1 MGDLKESVADA
12 DTTKASVNYK
22 NADEKVQKA
31 YDAAVEAAN
40 AIVAKEGA
48 NVDSAEVQAALEKVQ
63 AAKAALNGNSNLAN
77 AKQKAQ
83 DAIDKLN
90 NLNEAQKAAAK
101 AAVNNATDAAGV
113 TAASDQATALDGNMG
128 NLKESVADVDTTK
141 ASVNYKNAD
150 EKVQKAYD
158 AAVEAANAIVAKE
171 GTNAD
176 SAEVQAAL
184 EQVQAAKAALNG
196 DSNLANA
203 KQKAQDAID
212 KLNNLNE
219 AQKAAAKAAVNNA
232 TDAAGVTAASDQA
245 TALDGNMG
253 DLKESVADV
262 DATKASV
269 NYTNADEAAQKAY
282 DAAVEAAKAIVA
294 KEGTNA
300 DSAEVQA
307 ALEQVQAAKAALNG
321 DSNLANAK
329 RKAQDAIDKLNNLN
343 EAQKAAAKAAVNN
356 ATDAAGV
363 NAASDQATAL
373 DGNMGDLKESVADA
387 DTTKASGNYKNADEA
402 AQKAYDAAV
411 EAAKAIVAKEGTNAD
426 SAEVQAA
433 LEKVKE
439 TKAALN
445 GDSNLANAKQKA
457 QDAIDKLNN
466 LNEAQKA
473 AAKAAVNNATD
484 AAGVTA
490 ASNQATALDGNMGD
504 LKESV
509 ADVDTTKASGN
520 YKNADEAVQKAY
532 DAAVEAAKAIVAKEG
547 TNADSAEVQAALEK
561 VQAAKAAL
569 NGDSNLAN
577 AKQKAQDAI
586 DKLNNLNEAQKA
598 AAKAAVDNATD
609 AAGVNAASD
618 QATALDGNMGDLK
631 ESVADVDAT
640 KVSVNYTNADEAA
653 QKAYDAAVEAAN
665 AIVAKEGTNADSAE
679 VQAALEKVQAAKAAL
694 NGDSNLANAK
704 QAEKDAIDKLNNLND
719 EQKAAAKAAVDNA
732 TDATGVTAAS
742 DQATALDGN
751 MGDLKESVADVD
763 ATKASVN
770 YTNADEA
777 AQKAYDAAVEA
788 AKAIVAKEGTNADS
802 AEVQAALEEVKV
814 AQDALNGDS
823 NLANAKQAAQDAIDK
838 LNNLNDEQKAA
849 AKEAVNKATDA
860 AGVTAASDQATAL
873 DGNMGNLKESVAD
886 VDTTKASGNYKNA
899 DEEAQKAYDAAVEAA
914 NAIVAKEGTNAD
926 SAEVQAALEKVQAAK
941 AALNGDS
948 NLANAKQAA
957 KDAIDKLNNL
967 NDAQKETAKAAIEQ
981 VSSLAEVSTASDQAT
996 NLDSSMGDLKK
1007 AFKDNESIKNSVS
1020 YVNASADKQKAFDDA
1035 MKAASDVLNGKQ
1047 ADYKT
1052 VLDLIISLSNAKDNL
1067 DGAKKF
1073 NNSKQVAKVVID
1085 NLANLNDA
1093 QKVTAKKEIDSATQ
1107 ENAITTAVNK
1117 AKNLDDL
1124 MIKLHAAI
1132 EVAAQT
1138 RVTVRYLNA
1147 SPELREAYDKVVKLS
1162 KEVVTKNGNDAN
1174 ANDIQLLLQ
1183 ALETAQNALNGKEIV
1198 TPDSSQNNQ
1207 TDSNSDSKL
1216 ENKTA
1221 NPSKATATAKNKVST
1236 SEKLPQTG
1244 DTSDNNVSI
1253 IGATLASIAGLFGL
1267 GSLYKK
1273 KEDK

>member
-1 MGDLKESVADA
+1 MSRRKTNGNKEKQRFSIKKISGRTASVLIGFTIFGGLMLDAPKAKA
-12 DTTKASVNYK
+12 DTNNNYNVTTNSISAESTSNTDK
-22 NADEKVQKA
+22 VVTLTSNADKTNQN
-31 YDAAVEAAN
+31 AADVTSQSADKMGNDSMNQDSSNTPTQSSESTATSN
-40 AIVAKEGA
+40 STNKE
-48 NVDSAEVQAALEKVQ
+48 NVDSTTSSNENKPTDTTVTNTKQENSASNKVKPRSFVVRTANKYDVDDIYNYYHDKGSNVSKERIQKLIDYKNNLESVTTILDLKKTDYGDSWVNQALEKQIANGTTLTDAFVDRIIGTFGERLVNDTNPKIDTQ
-63 AAKAALNGNSNLAN
+63 IEKIKTLQNQYPNSPDVKDALEKLNAAKEQVTPENVLNADKMKDVIDTLNKYGSPSDYEKLAEKAKENPNGNNQALDE
-77 AKQKAQ
+77 AKQKAK
-83 DAIDKLN
+83 DAIDNLN
-90 NLNEAQKAAAK
+90 NLNKAQKEAAK
-101 AAVNNATDAAGV
+101 AAVNKATDAAGV

-128 NLKESVADVDTTK
+128 DLKESVADVDATK
-141 ASVNYKNAD
+141 ASGNYTNAD
-150 EKVQKAYD
+150 EAAQKAYD

-171 GTNAD
+171 GANAD
-176 SAEVQAAL
+176 SVAVQAAL
-184 EQVQAAKAALNG
+184 EQVKAAKATLDG

-262 DATKASV
+262 DTTKASV

-282 DAAVEAAKAIVA
+282 DAAVEAANAIVA

-300 DSAEVQA
+300 DSDEVQA
-307 ALEQVQAAKAALNG
+307 ALEEVKAAKAALNG

-329 RKAQDAIDKLNNLN
+329 
-343 EAQKAAAKAAVNN
+343 
-356 ATDAAGV
+356 
-363 NAASDQATAL
+363 QA
-373 DGNMGDLKESVADA
+373 
-387 DTTKASGNYKNADEA
+387 
-402 AQKAYDAAV
+402 
-411 EAAKAIVAKEGTNAD
+411 
-426 SAEVQAA
+426 
-433 LEKVKE
+433 
-439 TKAALN
+439 
-445 GDSNLANAKQKA
+445 A

-490 ASNQATALDGNMGD
+490 AS
-504 LKESV
+504 
-509 ADVDTTKASGN
+509 
-520 YKNADEAVQKAY
+520 
-532 DAAVEAAKAIVAKEG
+532 
-547 TNADSAEVQAALEK
+547 
-561 VQAAKAAL
+561 
-569 NGDSNLAN
+569 
-577 AKQKAQDAI
+577 
-586 DKLNNLNEAQKA
+586 
-598 AAKAAVDNATD
+598 
-609 AAGVNAASD
+609 D

-640 KVSVNYTNADEAA
+640 KASGNYTNADEAA

-665 AIVAKEGTNADSAE
+665 AIVAKEGANADSAA
-679 VQAALEKVQAAKAAL
+679 VQV
-694 NGDSNLANAK
+694 
-704 QAEKDAIDKLNNLND
+704 
-719 EQKAAAKAAVDNA
+719 
-732 TDATGVTAAS
+732 
-742 DQATALDGN
+742 
-751 MGDLKESVADVD
+751 
-763 ATKASVN
+763 
-770 YTNADEA
+770 
-777 AQKAYDAAVEA
+777 
-788 AKAIVAKEGTNADS
+788 
-802 AEVQAALEEVKV
+802 ALEEVRAAK
-814 AQDALNGDS
+814 AALNGDS

-838 LNNLNDEQKAA
+838 LNNLN
-849 AKEAVNKATDA
+849 
-860 AGVTAASDQATAL
+860 
-873 DGNMGNLKESVAD
+873 
-886 VDTTKASGNYKNA
+886 
-899 DEEAQKAYDAAVEAA
+899 EAQKAA
-914 NAIVAKEGTNAD
+914 
-926 SAEVQAALEKVQAAK
+926 
-941 AALNGDS
+941 
-948 NLANAKQAA
+948 
-957 KDAIDKLNNL
+957 
-967 NDAQKETAKAAIEQ
+967 AKAAIEQ
-981 VSSLAEVSTASDQAT
+981 ASSLAEVSTASDKAT

-1007 AFKDNESIKNSVS
+1007 ASIDSESIKNNVE

-1132 EVAAQT
+1132 ELAAQT

-1162 KEVVTKNGNDAN
+1162 KEVVAKNGNDAN

-1198 TPDSSQNNQ
+1198 VTPDSSQSNQ
-1207 TDSNSDSKL
+1207 TDSNSDNKL

>member
-1 MGDLKESVADA
+1 MSRRKTNGNKEKQRFSIKKISGRTASVLIGFTIFGGLMLDAPKAKA
-12 DTTKASVNYK
+12 DTNNNYNVTTNSISAESTSNTDK
-22 NADEKVQKA
+22 VVTLTSNADKTNQN
-31 YDAAVEAAN
+31 AADVTSQSADKMGNDSMNQDSSNTPTQSSESTATSN
-40 AIVAKEGA
+40 STNKE
-48 NVDSAEVQAALEKVQ
+48 NVDSTTSSNENKPTDTTVTNTKQENSASNKVKPRSFVVRTANKYDVDDIYNYYHDKGSNVSKERIQKLIDYKNNLESVTTILDLKKTDYGDSWVNQALEKQIANGTTLTDAFVDRIIGTFGERLVNDTNPKIDTQ
-63 AAKAALNGNSNLAN
+63 IEKIKTLQNQYPNSPDVKDALEKLNAAKEQVTPENVLNADKMKDVIDTLNKYGSPSDYEKLAEKAKENPNGNNQALDE
-77 AKQKAQ
+77 AKQKAK
-83 DAIDKLN
+83 DAIDNLN
-90 NLNEAQKAAAK
+90 NLNKAQKEAAK
-101 AAVNNATDAAGV
+101 AAVNKATDAAGV

-128 NLKESVADVDTTK
+128 NLKKSVADVDATK
-141 ASVNYKNAD
+141 ASVNYTNAD
-150 EKVQKAYD
+150 EEAQKAYD

-184 EQVQAAKAALNG
+184 EEVKAAKAALNG

-203 KQKAQDAID
+203 KQAAQDAID

-219 AQKAAAKAAVNNA
+219 AQKAAAKVAVNNA

-262 DATKASV
+262 D
-269 NYTNADEAAQKAY
+269 
-282 DAAVEAAKAIVA
+282 
-294 KEGTNA
+294 
-300 DSAEVQA
+300 
-307 ALEQVQAAKAALNG
+307 
-321 DSNLANAK
+321 
-329 RKAQDAIDKLNNLN
+329 
-343 EAQKAAAKAAVNN
+343 
-356 ATDAAGV
+356 
-363 NAASDQATAL
+363 
-373 DGNMGDLKESVADA
+373 
-387 DTTKASGNYKNADEA
+387 TTKA
-402 AQKAYDAAV
+402 
-411 EAAKAIVAKEGTNAD
+411 
-426 SAEVQAA
+426 
-433 LEKVKE
+433 
-439 TKAALN
+439 
-445 GDSNLANAKQKA
+445 
-457 QDAIDKLNN
+457 
-466 LNEAQKA
+466 
-473 AAKAAVNNATD
+473 
-484 AAGVTA
+484 
-490 ASNQATALDGNMGD
+490 
-504 LKESV
+504 
-509 ADVDTTKASGN
+509 
-520 YKNADEAVQKAY
+520 
-532 DAAVEAAKAIVAKEG
+532 
-547 TNADSAEVQAALEK
+547 
-561 VQAAKAAL
+561 
-569 NGDSNLAN
+569 
-577 AKQKAQDAI
+577 
-586 DKLNNLNEAQKA
+586 
-598 AAKAAVDNATD
+598 
-609 AAGVNAASD
+609 
-618 QATALDGNMGDLK
+618 
-631 ESVADVDAT
+631 
-640 KVSVNYTNADEAA
+640 SVNYTNADEAA

-679 VQAALEKVQAAKAAL
+679 VQAALEEVKAAKA
-694 NGDSNLANAK
+694 
-704 QAEKDAIDKLNNLND
+704 
-719 EQKAAAKAAVDNA
+719 
-732 TDATGVTAAS
+732 
-742 DQATALDGN
+742 
-751 MGDLKESVADVD
+751 
-763 ATKASVN
+763 
-770 YTNADEA
+770 
-777 AQKAYDAAVEA
+777 
-788 AKAIVAKEGTNADS
+788 
-802 AEVQAALEEVKV
+802 
-814 AQDALNGDS
+814 ALNGDS

-838 LNNLNDEQKAA
+838 LNNLN
-849 AKEAVNKATDA
+849 
-860 AGVTAASDQATAL
+860 
-873 DGNMGNLKESVAD
+873 
-886 VDTTKASGNYKNA
+886 
-899 DEEAQKAYDAAVEAA
+899 EAQKAA
-914 NAIVAKEGTNAD
+914 
-926 SAEVQAALEKVQAAK
+926 
-941 AALNGDS
+941 
-948 NLANAKQAA
+948 
-957 KDAIDKLNNL
+957 
-967 NDAQKETAKAAIEQ
+967 AKAAIEQ
-981 VSSLAEVSTASDQAT
+981 ASSLAEVSTASDKAT

-1007 AFKDNESIKNSVS
+1007 ASIDSESIKNNVE

>member
-1 MGDLKESVADA
+1 MSRRKTNGNKEKQRFSIKKISGRTASVLIGFTIFGGLMLDAPKAKA
-12 DTTKASVNYK
+12 DTNDNYNVTTNSISAESTSNTDK
-22 NADEKVQKA
+22 VGTPTSNADKTNQN
-31 YDAAVEAAN
+31 AADVTSQSADKMGNDSMNQDSSNTPTQSSESTATSN
-40 AIVAKEGA
+40 TTNKE
-48 NVDSAEVQAALEKVQ
+48 NVDSTTGSNENKTTDTTVANTEQENSDSNTVKPRLFAARAANGVASADTAKYKVDDIYNYYHDKGASVSKERIQRLIDYRNNLDSVTAILNLKKTDYGDYWVNQALEEQLFNPKTITDTFVDKLIGSNGEKLVTATNEKINNQINKIKLLQNQYPNSQDVKDALEKLN
-63 AAKAALNGNSNLAN
+63 AAKEQVIPENIFNADKMKDVIDTLNKYGSPNAYDELAKKAEENPNGNNQALDEE
-77 AKQKAQ
+77 KQKAN
-83 DAIDKLN
+83 DAIDKLE

-101 AAVNNATDAAGV
+101 A
-113 TAASDQATALDGNMG
+113 
-128 NLKESVADVDTTK
+128 
-141 ASVNYKNAD
+141 
-150 EKVQKAYD
+150 
-158 AAVEAANAIVAKE
+158 
-171 GTNAD
+171 
-176 SAEVQAAL
+176 
-184 EQVQAAKAALNG
+184 
-196 DSNLANA
+196 
-203 KQKAQDAID
+203 
-212 KLNNLNE
+212 
-219 AQKAAAKAAVNNA
+219 
-232 TDAAGVTAASDQA
+232 
-245 TALDGNMG
+245 
-253 DLKESVADV
+253 
-262 DATKASV
+262 
-269 NYTNADEAAQKAY
+269 
-282 DAAVEAAKAIVA
+282 
-294 KEGTNA
+294 
-300 DSAEVQA
+300 
-307 ALEQVQAAKAALNG
+307 
-321 DSNLANAK
+321 
-329 RKAQDAIDKLNNLN
+329 
-343 EAQKAAAKAAVNN
+343 
-356 ATDAAGV
+356 
-363 NAASDQATAL
+363 
-373 DGNMGDLKESVADA
+373 
-387 DTTKASGNYKNADEA
+387 
-402 AQKAYDAAV
+402 
-411 EAAKAIVAKEGTNAD
+411 
-426 SAEVQAA
+426 
-433 LEKVKE
+433 
-439 TKAALN
+439 
-445 GDSNLANAKQKA
+445 
-457 QDAIDKLNN
+457 
-466 LNEAQKA
+466 
-473 AAKAAVNNATD
+473 
-484 AAGVTA
+484 
-490 ASNQATALDGNMGD
+490 
-504 LKESV
+504 
-509 ADVDTTKASGN
+509 
-520 YKNADEAVQKAY
+520 
-532 DAAVEAAKAIVAKEG
+532 
-547 TNADSAEVQAALEK
+547 
-561 VQAAKAAL
+561 
-569 NGDSNLAN
+569 
-577 AKQKAQDAI
+577 
-586 DKLNNLNEAQKA
+586 
-598 AAKAAVDNATD
+598 
-609 AAGVNAASD
+609 
-618 QATALDGNMGDLK
+618 
-631 ESVADVDAT
+631 
-640 KVSVNYTNADEAA
+640 
-653 QKAYDAAVEAAN
+653 
-665 AIVAKEGTNADSAE
+665 
-679 VQAALEKVQAAKAAL
+679 
-694 NGDSNLANAK
+694 
-704 QAEKDAIDKLNNLND
+704 
-719 EQKAAAKAAVDNA
+719 
-732 TDATGVTAAS
+732 
-742 DQATALDGN
+742 
-751 MGDLKESVADVD
+751 
-763 ATKASVN
+763 
-770 YTNADEA
+770 
-777 AQKAYDAAVEA
+777 
-788 AKAIVAKEGTNADS
+788 
-802 AEVQAALEEVKV
+802 
-814 AQDALNGDS
+814 
-823 NLANAKQAAQDAIDK
+823 
-838 LNNLNDEQKAA
+838 
-849 AKEAVNKATDA
+849 AVNKATDA

-1020 YVNASADKQKAFDDA
+1020 YVNASADNQKAFDDA

>member
-1 MGDLKESVADA
+1 M
-12 DTTKASVNYK
+12 
-22 NADEKVQKA
+22 
-31 YDAAVEAAN
+31 
-40 AIVAKEGA
+40 
-48 NVDSAEVQAALEKVQ
+48 
-63 AAKAALNGNSNLAN
+63 
-77 AKQKAQ
+77 
-83 DAIDKLN
+83 
-90 NLNEAQKAAAK
+90 
-101 AAVNNATDAAGV
+101 
-113 TAASDQATALDGNMG
+113 
-128 NLKESVADVDTTK
+128 
-141 ASVNYKNAD
+141 
-150 EKVQKAYD
+150 
-158 AAVEAANAIVAKE
+158 
-171 GTNAD
+171 
-176 SAEVQAAL
+176 
-184 EQVQAAKAALNG
+184 NG

-219 AQKAAAKAAVNNA
+219 AQKEAAKKAVNNA
-232 TDAAGVTAASDQA
+232 TDAAGVKAASNKA

-262 DATKASV
+262 DATKASE
-269 NYTNADEAAQKAY
+269 NYKNADEAAQKAY
-282 DAAVEAAKAIVA
+282 DAAIEAANAIVA
-294 KEGTNA
+294 KEGANA
-300 DSAEVQA
+300 DSAAVQAALEQVKAAKDALNGDSNLANAKQAAKDAIDKLNNLNDAQKVAAKAAVDNATDATGVTAASNKATALDGNMGDLKESVVDVDATKASGNYKNADEEAQKAYDAAVKAANAIVAKEGANADNAAVQA
-307 ALEQVQAAKAALNG
+307 ALEQVQATKAALNG

-329 RKAQDAIDKLNNLN
+329 QAAQDAIDKLNNLN
-343 EAQKAAAKAAVNN
+343 EAQKAAVKEAVNN

-363 NAASDQATAL
+363 TAASNQATDL

-411 EAAKAIVAKEGTNAD
+411 EAA
-426 SAEVQAA
+426 
-433 LEKVKE
+433 
-439 TKAALN
+439 
-445 GDSNLANAKQKA
+445 
-457 QDAIDKLNN
+457 
-466 LNEAQKA
+466 
-473 AAKAAVNNATD
+473 
-484 AAGVTA
+484 
-490 ASNQATALDGNMGD
+490 
-504 LKESV
+504 
-509 ADVDTTKASGN
+509 
-520 YKNADEAVQKAY
+520 
-532 DAAVEAAKAIVAKEG
+532 
-547 TNADSAEVQAALEK
+547 
-561 VQAAKAAL
+561 
-569 NGDSNLAN
+569 
-577 AKQKAQDAI
+577 
-586 DKLNNLNEAQKA
+586 
-598 AAKAAVDNATD
+598 
-609 AAGVNAASD
+609 
-618 QATALDGNMGDLK
+618 
-631 ESVADVDAT
+631 
-640 KVSVNYTNADEAA
+640 
-653 QKAYDAAVEAAN
+653 N
-665 AIVAKEGTNADSAE
+665 AIVAKEGA
-679 VQAALEKVQAAKAAL
+679 
-694 NGDSNLANAK
+694 
-704 QAEKDAIDKLNNLND
+704 
-719 EQKAAAKAAVDNA
+719 
-732 TDATGVTAAS
+732 
-742 DQATALDGN
+742 
-751 MGDLKESVADVD
+751 
-763 ATKASVN
+763 
-770 YTNADEA
+770 
-777 AQKAYDAAVEA
+777 
-788 AKAIVAKEGTNADS
+788 
-802 AEVQAALEEVKV
+802 
-814 AQDALNGDS
+814 
-823 NLANAKQAAQDAIDK
+823 
-838 LNNLNDEQKAA
+838 
-849 AKEAVNKATDA
+849 
-860 AGVTAASDQATAL
+860 
-873 DGNMGNLKESVAD
+873 
-886 VDTTKASGNYKNA
+886 
-899 DEEAQKAYDAAVEAA
+899 
-914 NAIVAKEGTNAD
+914 NAD

-967 NDAQKETAKAAIEQ
+967 NKAQKEAAKTAVDNATDAAGVTAASDKATALDGNMGNLKESVADVDTTKASVNYTNADEAAQKAYDAAVEAANAIVAKEGANADSAAVQAALEQVKAAKATLDGDSNLANAKQAAQDAIDKLNNLNEAQKAAAKAAIEQ
-981 VSSLAEVSTASDQAT
+981 ASSLAEVSTASDKAT

-1007 AFKDNESIKNSVS
+1007 ASIDSESIKNNVE

-1132 EVAAQT
+1132 ELAAQT

-1162 KEVVTKNGNDAN
+1162 KEVVAKNGNDAN

-1198 TPDSSQNNQ
+1198 VTPDSSQSNQ
-1207 TDSNSDSKL
+1207 TDSNSDNKL

>member
-1 MGDLKESVADA
+1 MSRRKTNGNKEKQRFSIKKISGRTASVLIGFTIFGGLMLDAPKAKA
-12 DTTKASVNYK
+12 DTNDNYNVTTDSISVESTSNTDK
-22 NADEKVQKA
+22 VVTPTSNADKTNQN
-31 YDAAVEAAN
+31 AADVTSQSADKMGNDSMNQDSSNTPTQSSESTATSN
-40 AIVAKEGA
+40 TTNKE
-48 NVDSAEVQAALEKVQ
+48 NVDSTTGSNENKTTDTTVANTEQENSDSNTVKPRLFAARAATYNVDDIYNYYHDKGSNVSKERIQKLIDYNNNLESVTAILELDKTTYGDSWVNQALEKQIANATTLTDTFVDRIIGTFGERLVNDTNTKIDNQ
-63 AAKAALNGNSNLAN
+63 IEKIKTLQNQYPNSPDVKDTLEKLNAAKEQVIPENIFNADKMKDVIDTLNKYGSPNAYDELAKKAEENPNGNNQALDEE
-77 AKQKAQ
+77 KQKAN

-90 NLNEAQKAAAK
+90 NLNDEQKAAAK

-113 TAASDQATALDGNMG
+113 T
-128 NLKESVADVDTTK
+128 
-141 ASVNYKNAD
+141 
-150 EKVQKAYD
+150 
-158 AAVEAANAIVAKE
+158 
-171 GTNAD
+171 
-176 SAEVQAAL
+176 
-184 EQVQAAKAALNG
+184 
-196 DSNLANA
+196 
-203 KQKAQDAID
+203 
-212 KLNNLNE
+212 
-219 AQKAAAKAAVNNA
+219 
-232 TDAAGVTAASDQA
+232 
-245 TALDGNMG
+245 
-253 DLKESVADV
+253 
-262 DATKASV
+262 
-269 NYTNADEAAQKAY
+269 
-282 DAAVEAAKAIVA
+282 
-294 KEGTNA
+294 
-300 DSAEVQA
+300 
-307 ALEQVQAAKAALNG
+307 
-321 DSNLANAK
+321 
-329 RKAQDAIDKLNNLN
+329 
-343 EAQKAAAKAAVNN
+343 
-356 ATDAAGV
+356 
-363 NAASDQATAL
+363 AASDQATAL

-411 EAAKAIVAKEGTNAD
+411 EAAK
-426 SAEVQAA
+426 
-433 LEKVKE
+433 
-439 TKAALN
+439 
-445 GDSNLANAKQKA
+445 
-457 QDAIDKLNN
+457 
-466 LNEAQKA
+466 
-473 AAKAAVNNATD
+473 
-484 AAGVTA
+484 
-490 ASNQATALDGNMGD
+490 
-504 LKESV
+504 
-509 ADVDTTKASGN
+509 
-520 YKNADEAVQKAY
+520 
-532 DAAVEAAKAIVAKEG
+532 
-547 TNADSAEVQAALEK
+547 
-561 VQAAKAAL
+561 
-569 NGDSNLAN
+569 
-577 AKQKAQDAI
+577 
-586 DKLNNLNEAQKA
+586 
-598 AAKAAVDNATD
+598 
-609 AAGVNAASD
+609 
-618 QATALDGNMGDLK
+618 
-631 ESVADVDAT
+631 
-640 KVSVNYTNADEAA
+640 
-653 QKAYDAAVEAAN
+653 
-665 AIVAKEGTNADSAE
+665 
-679 VQAALEKVQAAKAAL
+679 
-694 NGDSNLANAK
+694 
-704 QAEKDAIDKLNNLND
+704 
-719 EQKAAAKAAVDNA
+719 
-732 TDATGVTAAS
+732 
-742 DQATALDGN
+742 
-751 MGDLKESVADVD
+751 
-763 ATKASVN
+763 
-770 YTNADEA
+770 
-777 AQKAYDAAVEA
+777 
-788 AKAIVAKEGTNADS
+788 
-802 AEVQAALEEVKV
+802 
-814 AQDALNGDS
+814 
-823 NLANAKQAAQDAIDK
+823 
-838 LNNLNDEQKAA
+838 
-849 AKEAVNKATDA
+849 
-860 AGVTAASDQATAL
+860 
-873 DGNMGNLKESVAD
+873 
-886 VDTTKASGNYKNA
+886 
-899 DEEAQKAYDAAVEAA
+899 
-914 NAIVAKEGTNAD
+914 AIVAKEGTNAD

-1020 YVNASADKQKAFDDA
+1020 YVNASADNQKAFDDA

>member
-1 MGDLKESVADA
+1 MNDAQKVAAKEAVDNATTTAEVTTAQKEATGLDSDMSGLSNSVSDVDATKNGENYTNASEAAKKAYDEAVANAQAILDKAGNNATSDEVAAAKKAVEDAKTALDGTTNLSNAKNDAKAAIDKLENLNDAQKVAAKEAVANATTTAEVTTAQKEATGLDNDMSGLKNSVSDVDA
-12 DTTKASVNYK
+12 TKASVNYT
-22 NADEKVQKA
+22 NADEATQKA

-40 AIVAKEGA
+40 AIVAKEGTKA
-48 NVDSAEVQAALEKVQ
+48 DSAEVQAALEKVQ
-63 AAKAALNGNSNLAN
+63 AAKAALDGDSKLADSKQA
-77 AKQKAQ
+77 AK

-101 AAVNNATDAAGV
+101 AAVDNATDAAGV
-113 TAASDQATALDGNMG
+113 TAASN
-128 NLKESVADVDTTK
+128 K
-141 ASVNYKNAD
+141 A
-150 EKVQKAYD
+150 E
-158 AAVEAANAIVAKE
+158 
-171 GTNAD
+171 
-176 SAEVQAAL
+176 
-184 EQVQAAKAALNG
+184 
-196 DSNLANA
+196 
-203 KQKAQDAID
+203 
-212 KLNNLNE
+212 
-219 AQKAAAKAAVNNA
+219 
-232 TDAAGVTAASDQA
+232 
-245 TALDGNMG
+245 ALDGNMG

-269 NYTNADEAAQKAY
+269 NYTNADEAAQKVY
-282 DAAVEAAKAIVA
+282 DAAVEAANAIVA
-294 KEGTNA
+294 KEGANA
-300 DSAEVQA
+300 DSAAVQA
-307 ALEQVQAAKAALNG
+307 ALEKVQAAKAALNG

-329 RKAQDAIDKLNNLN
+329 QAAQDAIDKLNNLN
-343 EAQKAAAKAAVNN
+343 EAQKAAAKEAVNN

-363 NAASDQATAL
+363 TAASEQATAL

-387 DTTKASGNYKNADEA
+387 DTTKASGNYKNADE
-402 AQKAYDAAV
+402 K
-411 EAAKAIVAKEGTNAD
+411 
-426 SAEVQAA
+426 
-433 LEKVKE
+433 
-439 TKAALN
+439 
-445 GDSNLANAKQKA
+445 
-457 QDAIDKLNN
+457 
-466 LNEAQKA
+466 
-473 AAKAAVNNATD
+473 
-484 AAGVTA
+484 
-490 ASNQATALDGNMGD
+490 
-504 LKESV
+504 
-509 ADVDTTKASGN
+509 
-520 YKNADEAVQKAY
+520 VQKAY
-532 DAAVEAAKAIVAKEG
+532 DAAVEAANAIVAKEG
-547 TNADSAEVQAALEK
+547 TKADSAEVQAALEK

-569 NGDSNLAN
+569 DGDSKLADSKQA
-577 AKQKAQDAI
+577 AKDAI

-609 AAGVNAASD
+609 AAGV
-618 QATALDGNMGDLK
+618 
-631 ESVADVDAT
+631 
-640 KVSVNYTNADEAA
+640 
-653 QKAYDAAVEAAN
+653 
-665 AIVAKEGTNADSAE
+665 
-679 VQAALEKVQAAKAAL
+679 
-694 NGDSNLANAK
+694 
-704 QAEKDAIDKLNNLND
+704 
-719 EQKAAAKAAVDNA
+719 
-732 TDATGVTAAS
+732 TAAS
-742 DQATALDGN
+742 NKAEALDGN

-777 AQKAYDAAVEA
+777 AQKVYDAAVEA
-788 AKAIVAKEGTNADS
+788 ANAIVAKEGVNADS
-802 AEVQAALEEVKV
+802 AAVQAALEQVKT
-814 AQDALNGDS
+814 AKDALNGDS

-838 LNNLNDEQKAA
+838 LNNLNDAQKAA
-849 AKEAVNKATDA
+849 
-860 AGVTAASDQATAL
+860 
-873 DGNMGNLKESVAD
+873 
-886 VDTTKASGNYKNA
+886 
-899 DEEAQKAYDAAVEAA
+899 
-914 NAIVAKEGTNAD
+914 
-926 SAEVQAALEKVQAAK
+926 
-941 AALNGDS
+941 
-948 NLANAKQAA
+948 
-957 KDAIDKLNNL
+957 
-967 NDAQKETAKAAIEQ
+967 AKAAIEQ
-981 VSSLAEVSTASDQAT
+981 ASSLAEVSTASDKAT

-1020 YVNASADKQKAFDDA
+1020 YVNASADNQKAFDDA

-1067 DGAKKF
+1067 DGAKNF
-1073 NNSKQVAKVVID
+1073 NNSKQVAKDVID

-1093 QKVTAKKEIDSATQ
+1093 QKVTAKKEINSATQ
-1107 ENAITTAVNK
+1107 ENAITNAVNK

-1207 TDSNSDSKL
+1207 TDSNSDNKL